1 MQPCEHETSFNKKK
15 KGFADFKKERTGL
28 NGLRLINQFESTRL

>member
-1 MQPCEHETSFNKKK
+1 MRLLLTKKK